1 MYEHLRRLKHVPKLD
16 FFIYSRGGAIDVP
29 WRIVTALRQT
39 SEEWNILVPFRANS
53 AATLIALGAD
63 NIVFGRQGELG
74 PIDPQL
80 TLRRMVPQPGGGQA
94 ILQEQ
99 VSLEDV
105 MAYTKF
111 VQERGGLTDQ
121 DALSASLMKLTD
133 RLDAVVLGN
142 AYRTHLHI
150 RDVARRML
158 QSRRSPGSEQTMRT
172 IVETLAERVYA
183 HGHAIGLSEA
193 QEIGLPVEVAP
204 DDLDAAMWD
213 LLNEYEV
220 DLKLLEPIDP
230 SRAVG
235 TNDLFTEEAVLAIV
249 ESASG
254 AHEFTG
260 QIEVK
265 ANRQMPQNLAVSVNI
280 ALQLPQGIDAAALP
294 PAVQQALAQLIEQ
307 GQQALVQEATKA
319 VQDALTKQARVVG
332 YEAGFRGGL
341 WKKSA

>member
-1 MYEHLRRLKHVPKLD
+1 
-16 FFIYSRGGAIDVP
+16 
-29 WRIVTALRQT
+29 
-39 SEEWNILVPFRANS
+39 
-53 AATLIALGAD
+53 
-63 NIVFGRQGELG
+63 
-74 PIDPQL
+74 
-80 TLRRMVPQPGGGQA
+80 
-94 ILQEQ
+94 
-99 VSLEDV
+99 
-105 MAYTKF
+105 
-111 VQERGGLTDQ
+111 
-121 DALSASLMKLTD
+121 
-133 RLDAVVLGN
+133 
-142 AYRTHLHI
+142 
-150 RDVARRML
+150 
-158 QSRRSPGSEQTMRT
+158 MRT